1 MAIAANALVSLAD
14 AKTYLNISGTA
25 DDAKIEKVID
35 RASDLIEQHCQR
47 PLKEATYTNL
57 RLRGPDSPILRPRAR
72 PINIASAITIKVDGT
87 TQTVWKQ
94 ETDGDPADFDVIV
107 GSGSPELPAGQRDHF
122 YRAAGW
128 KASSS
133 QPYNVLKTFTGGL
146 ATIPDDL
153 QEAAFLVVQKLWRDQ
168 QKQLAE
174 VSTVAMPSGSVT
186 LFDTVL
192 PRRALWLLG
201 AYRELLVA

>member
-1 MAIAANALVSLAD
+1 MPVQANALVSLAD
-14 AKTYLNISGTA
+14 AKTYLNIAGTS
-25 DDAKIEKVID
+25 DDAKLEKVID

-57 RLRGPDSPILRPRAR
+57 RLRGSDSPILRPRAR
-72 PINIASAITIKVDGT
+72 PINIVSAITIKVDGT
-87 TQTVWKQ
+87 TQTIWKQ
-94 ETDGDPADFDVIV
+94 ESDGDPANFDVIV
-107 GSGSPELPAGQRDHF
+107 GSGSPEMPNGQRDHF
-122 YRAAGW
+122 YRAGAW

-133 QPYNVLKTFTGGL
+133 QPYNVLLSFTGGL

-153 QEAAFLVVQKLWRDQ
+153 QEAALLIVQKLWRDQ

-174 VSTVAMPSGSVT
+174 VQAVTMPSGSVT